1 MVSYAAGFTDPG
13 VLSPA
18 RNESI
23 SSVILIT
30 SFHIVQQ
37 KQRISLTF
45 VAWLHY
51 CIFYDTS

>member
-30 SFHIVQQ
+30 SFHILQQ